1 MDLSEAHMHAATP
14 TCCQLVLTLLFV
26 SKVLVYCE
34 ERSLMTEPAAMTAA
48 TIKSV
53 RIGVYHRLV
62 FCCDVLNGS
71 G

>member
-1 MDLSEAHMHAATP
+1 MM
-14 TCCQLVLTLLFV
+14 V
-26 SKVLVYCE
+26 K
-34 ERSLMTEPAAMTAA
+34 PAAMTAA
-48 TIKSV
+48 TLKSV